1 MKYIYMLVTKDQYE
15 LPLAVASS
23 KWELGKMLGVSPL
36 TIANSIARSRRDGH
50 KSKYVRVDFPNNDI
64 D

>member
-23 KWELGKMLGVSPL
+23 KRELGEMLGVSPL